1 MSISRGTHLGP
12 YEILGLLAAGGMGE
26 VYRARD
32 ARLGRDVAIKVLPA
46 ELAADRERLARFE
59 QEARAAAALNH
70 PHILALYDIGTHDGM
85 PYLVTELLSGQ
96 TLGELLADGPLPARR
111 AVGLA
116 TQLAAGL
123 AAAHEQSIVHRDLKP
138 HNVFVTNDERV
149 KILDF
154 GLAKL
159 LHESQVPGRGA
170 LTTPAAAT
178 PLDAPRTESGTVLG
192 TLGYMAPEQV
202 RGLPVDH
209 RADVF
214 AFGAILYEM
223 LTGHRAFQRE
233 TPADT
238 VSAILREDPP
248 QQAASQ
254 PLSSPLARI
263 VTRCVEKQPA
273 ARFQSMRDL
282 AFALDDASTDSGL
295 RSDALSAGA
304 IKIGGR
310 RRFAN
315 REGVA
320 WMLVAILLV
329 TALGAAFFGR
339 EPEKVVPADTAGEEV
354 SSSETTKS
362 IAVLPFVNLSND
374 PEQEYFSDGLS
385 EELLNK
391 LAQVSDLQVA
401 ARTSSF
407 SFKGRNEDMRAIAET
422 LGVKFLLEG
431 SVRSS
436 GDQLRITAQL
446 IQADNGFH
454 LWSETY
460 DRQLADIFAI
470 QDEISLAVST
480 ALQVTL
486 GTGTFAL
493 PGNTRNVEAYQH
505 FLKALAYL
513 NGGGSSDE
521 VLFLQNAVDESVQAV
536 SLAPD
541 FARAWSLLYA
551 IYGGQII
558 NASQERVP
566 ELRRRQQEAYDT
578 ALALAP
584 GMPELRL
591 AAALQ
596 LTVPAERE
604 RALLDILQTKTSSQA
619 LATEQYAVF
628 LADVGRLREALPHA
642 EQAVRLNPARVMGYY
657 LYGSLLLVQ
666 GRQEEAKRVLQRGE
680 AVLNGGQGGFLPVLG
695 WKLAYAENGR
705 QGWGERLLSEID
717 SDSNNATDQWNRRY
731 AGWLLAQ
738 DPQQALEELR
748 SYAMDPALPTVIRA
762 SFAGIAAM
770 LGDLNLAEEYLN
782 RFGILDPWDSRH
794 SALRKR
800 EGFKTWVRNNGLLEY
815 WRVSGNWSDFC
826 RPLPDTEDDFECF

>member
-1 MSISRGTHLGP
+1 
-12 YEILGLLAAGGMGE
+12 MGE

-32 ARLGRDVAIKVLPA
+32 ARLGRDVAVKVLPA

-70 PHILALYDIGTHDGM
+70 PHILALYDIGTHDGV

-96 TLGELLADGPLPARR
+96 TLGELLAGGPLPARR

-116 TQLAAGL
+116 AQLAAGL
-123 AAAHEQSIVHRDLKP
+123 AAAHEQGIVHRDLKP
-138 HNVFVTNDERV
+138 DNVFVTNDERV

-159 LHESQVPGRGA
+159 LHESPAPARGA
-170 LTTPAAAT
+170 PTTPAAAT
-178 PLDAPRTESGTVLG
+178 PLGAPRTESGTVLG

-202 RGLPVDH
+202 RGLAVDH

-248 QQAASQ
+248 QPAAKQ

-263 VTRCVEKQPA
+263 VTRCVEKQAA

-295 RSDALSAGA
+295 RSDALAVGA
-304 IKIGGR
+304 IKIGGGR
-310 RRFAN
+310 RLAI
-315 REGVA
+315 RESVA
-320 WMLVAILLV
+320 WMLVAALLA
-329 TALGAAFFGR
+329 TALGAAFLGR
-339 EPEKVVPADTAGEEV
+339 EPEQTVQADTAGEDV
-354 SSSETTKS
+354 ASTETTTLEKS

-407 SFKGRNEDMRAIAET
+407 SFKGRNEDMRVIAET
-422 LGVKFLLEG
+422 LGVNFLLEG

-446 IQADNGFH
+446 IQADSGFH

-493 PGNTRNVEAYQH
+493 AGNTRNVEAYQH
-505 FLKALAYL
+505 FLKATAYA
-513 NGGGSSDE
+513 NGGGNSDE
-521 VLFLQNAVDESVQAV
+521 VLFLQNAVDELVQAV
-536 SLAPD
+536 TLAPD
-541 FARAWSLLYA
+541 FARAWFLLYPV
-551 IYGGQII
+551 YGGQVF
-558 NASQERVP
+558 NAPQERVP
-566 ELRRRQQEAYDT
+566 ELEKKQQEAYDT

-584 GMPELRL
+584 DMPELQL
-591 AAALQ
+591 AAAAQ
-596 LTVPAERE
+596 LTVRAERE
-604 RALLDILQTKTSSQA
+604 RALLGILQTKTSSQA
-619 LATEQYAVF
+619 FATARYASF
-628 LADVGRLREALPHA
+628 LADVGRIQEALPYA
-642 EQAVRLNPARVMGYY
+642 EQAVRLNPAAVAGYY

-666 GRQEEAKRVLQRGE
+666 GRQEEAKRVLQRGQ

-705 QGWGERLLSEID
+705 QGWAERLLAEID
-717 SDSNNATDQWNRRY
+717 PASSNATEQWNRRY
-731 AGWLLAQ
+731 AGWLIAQ

-748 SYAMDPALPTVIRA
+748 SYAMDPALPIVIKA

-770 LGDLNLAEEYLN
+770 LGNLDLAEEYLN
-782 RFGILDPWDSRH
+782 RYGILDPWDGRH
-794 SALRKR
+794 SELRKR
-800 EGFKTWVRNNGLLEY
+800 EGFKTWVRNNGLLDY
-815 WRVSGNWSDFC
+815 WRASGNWSDFC
-826 RPLPDTEDDFECF
+826 RPLPETENDFECF